1 MILHFVRCTVD
12 LWHVI
17 SMFGYTI
24 GLCQSPLDPRYEI
37 LYEALVINGQMSS
50 ALLLHTLSARYVYCR
65 RIIPG
70 HIFHVHSIH
79 VNAMKTCLSVY
90 VKHFIQSR
98 CKWSFLSLL
107 YGYGNTTWL
116 SVCLFSFFPAFS
128 LLITATMRRIMQCVV
143 CRPVGEESRVKRE
156 KRGWLLGERGC
167 SLDSK
172 RFCLLRGNSVGV
184 FSTES
189 WSKCSSH
196 VVEIWLVDFR
206 WVMTQ
211 SHSVWY

>member
-24 GLCQSPLDPRYEI
+24 GLCQSPLDPHYEI

-50 ALLLHTLSARYVYCR
+50 APLLHTLSARYVYCCR
-65 RIIPG
+65 VIPG

-107 YGYGNTTWL
+107 YGYGNTTWSSICL
-116 SVCLFSFFPAFS
+116 SFPPPCILSIDYSHNERNNAVCCLQAC
-128 LLITATMRRIMQCVV
+128 RR
-143 CRPVGEESRVKRE
+143 GE
-156 KRGWLLGERGC
+156 
-167 SLDSK
+167 
-172 RFCLLRGNSVGV
+172 
-184 FSTES
+184 
-189 WSKCSSH
+189 
-196 VVEIWLVDFR
+196 
-206 WVMTQ
+206 
-211 SHSVWY
+211 